1 MKIKIGDRSPFTHIK
16 NLKKKDCFY
25 LKSDK
30 GNSIV
35 VLKKND
41 YFERMEKLIE
51 TGPYK
56 ELKKDPLNKMIRE
69 TNNIINSSKI
79 VVEEKSR
86 FFVKVQNPQI
96 PKLYGLPKIHKP
108 GNSMRPIVSNINA
121 PTYNLAK
128 HLVKIFSLFKKHD
141 SLSVKNNIELVT
153 KLSDVK
159 MENNDRLISF
169 DVVALFPSIPIET
182 TLIFLK
188 NWLEE
193 LKIEGEKIKEL
204 INLTKL
210 CMRQNVFQFNGKY
223 YEQINGTAM
232 GNPLSPF
239 LADIFMSKFE
249 TDLRKQSNFPKIW
262 LRYVDDIFAIID
274 KDFNLDTFLQQINSQ
289 YTSIK
294 FTYEK
299 ETDGKLPFLDLLIKR
314 IDNNLKFE
322 IYRKKTHTYRYIQM
336 NSNHSWQH
344 KMAAWNSM
352 IYRLINIPMDQDA
365 FDKELNLIKEI
376 AIFNGYKKDMILRLV
391 KKHKWKKQIN
401 ELSSLKSEIDTVKKR
416 SALIFIPKLSNQ
428 ITKVFK
434 KYNVEIVSSKN
445 NNFKSLIG
453 STKDQLKENQ
463 KSGIYSIQCMD
474 CDKCYVGQTRRNI
487 GIRFKEHLRN
497 IKNQEDEKS
506 PLAEH
511 VLGTNHNINSIKL
524 LKQVNNSQELNVREA
539 IEMTKNKNNLLNW
552 DLNPLQNSLL
562 KLLK

>member
-1 MKIKIGDRSPFTHIK
+1 
-16 NLKKKDCFY
+16 
-25 LKSDK
+25 
-30 GNSIV
+30 
-35 VLKKND
+35 
-41 YFERMEKLIE
+41 
-51 TGPYK
+51 
-56 ELKKDPLNKMIRE
+56 
-69 TNNIINSSKI
+69 
-79 VVEEKSR
+79 
-86 FFVKVQNPQI
+86 
-96 PKLYGLPKIHKP
+96 
-108 GNSMRPIVSNINA
+108 
-121 PTYNLAK
+121 
-128 HLVKIFSLFKKHD
+128 
-141 SLSVKNNIELVT
+141 
-153 KLSDVK
+153 
-159 MENNDRLISF
+159 
-169 DVVALFPSIPIET
+169 
-182 TLIFLK
+182 
-188 NWLEE
+188 
-193 LKIEGEKIKEL
+193 
-204 INLTKL
+204 
-210 CMRQNVFQFNGKY
+210 
-223 YEQINGTAM
+223 
-232 GNPLSPF
+232 
-239 LADIFMSKFE
+239 
-249 TDLRKQSNFPKIW
+249 
-262 LRYVDDIFAIID
+262 
-274 KDFNLDTFLQQINSQ
+274 
-289 YTSIK
+289 
-294 FTYEK
+294 
-299 ETDGKLPFLDLLIKR
+299 
-314 IDNNLKFE
+314 
-322 IYRKKTHTYRYIQM
+322 
-336 NSNHSWQH
+336 
-344 KMAAWNSM
+344 MAAWNSM

-416 SALIFIPKLSNQ
+416 SALIFIPKLSNP